1 MLRKRQHVDIAVLLF
16 GCVRIWHENTA
27 DFGGQHKAVTRL
39 ALQRL
44 AEAVLAAALAVMR
57 RGVQGAAAARQCT
70 RQQGLCIYICDGC
83 EQVAQCGAPQTEA
96 QPIRGGR
103 ENHAGHW
110 GLRQDISS
118 DASANMSVVNSSNPE
133 CFRLTVFLARCMLK
147 GLSPLLSA
155 DLLYVLASMGHGDE
169 IVLADANFPA
179 ATHASE
185 LIRLPGVSVARVLDA
200 VLSVM
205 PLDSFVAQGAM
216 TMQVV
221 GDAEAVPPAVADMQ
235 AVLARHGCPPA
246 GSLERFA
253 FYERAAGA
261 FAVVATGETRIYG
274 NVILRKGVVLQG
286 GDE

>member
-1 MLRKRQHVDIAVLLF
+1 
-16 GCVRIWHENTA
+16 
-27 DFGGQHKAVTRL
+27 
-39 ALQRL
+39 
-44 AEAVLAAALAVMR
+44 
-57 RGVQGAAAARQCT
+57 
-70 RQQGLCIYICDGC
+70 
-83 EQVAQCGAPQTEA
+83 
-96 QPIRGGR
+96 
-103 ENHAGHW
+103 
-110 GLRQDISS
+110 
-118 DASANMSVVNSSNPE
+118 
-133 CFRLTVFLARCMLK
+133 MLK

-205 PLDSFVAQGAM
+205 PLDTCVAQGAL

-221 GDAEAVPPAVADMQ
+221 GDADAVPPAVADMQ

-286 GDE
+286 SDE